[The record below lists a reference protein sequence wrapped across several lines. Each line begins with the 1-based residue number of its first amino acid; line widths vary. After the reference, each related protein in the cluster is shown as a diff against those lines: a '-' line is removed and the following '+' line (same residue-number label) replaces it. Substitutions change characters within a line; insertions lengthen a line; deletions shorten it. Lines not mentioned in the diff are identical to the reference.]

1 MERTSACRGLAALTA
16 AGALLA
22 PGVASAHPHM
32 WIDARAVVE
41 LDAQQR
47 ITAVRQVW
55 RFDEMFG
62 AYATQGL
69 KKNKDGKLP
78 ADVLSGMARDWMKAL
93 GEPISHYF
101 TRVTVDGKTAAFAAP
116 RDAHVDWNPK
126 TTRLTLSF
134 TLPLAE
140 PMALGADGAQ
150 VDIYDPTYF
159 VAYAF
164 DETDAVSLG
173 GAQAAAC
180 TSAYRK
186 PKELDWNTMQQL
198 AAIPA
203 DPDAL
208 PDELFAITKGLTH
221 RIEVKCS

>member
-1 MERTSACRGLAALTA
+1 
-16 AGALLA
+16 
-22 PGVASAHPHM
+22 M
-32 WIDARAVVE
+32 WIDARAQIDV
-41 LDAQQR
+41 DAEQR

-69 KKNKDGKLP
+69 KKGKDGSLP
-78 ADVLSGMARDWMKAL
+78 ADTLKGMAHDWMKAL

-101 TRVTVDGKTAAFAAP
+101 TRVTVDGKSAVFGAP
-116 RDAHVDWNPK
+116 RDARVDWNPR

-134 TLPLAE
+134 TLPLAN
-140 PMALGADGAQ
+140 PVAPGAAGAQ

-164 DETDAVSLG
+164 EEKGAVSLG
-173 GAQAAAC
+173 GPQGAAC
-180 TSAYRK
+180 KADYRK
-186 PKELDWNTMQQL
+186 PKELDWKTMQQL

-221 RIEVKCS
+221 RIEVRCP

>member
-1 MERTSACRGLAALTA
+1 MERTPACRGLATLSAVAALLA
-16 AGALLA
+16 AGA
-22 PGVASAHPHM
+22 ASAHPHM
-32 WIDARAVVE
+32 WIDARAQIDV
-41 LDAQQR
+41 DAAHR

-69 KKNKDGKLP
+69 KKAKDGSLP
-78 ADVLSGMARDWMKAL
+78 ADTLKGMAQDWMKAL

-101 TRVTVDGKTAAFAAP
+101 TRVTVDGKSAAFGAP
-116 RDAHVDWNPK
+116 RDARVDWNPK

-134 TLPLAE
+134 TLPLDKPVA
-140 PMALGADGAQ
+140 PGAGGAQ

-164 DETDAVSLG
+164 EEQGAVSLG
-173 GAQAAAC
+173 GPQGAAC
-180 TSAYRK
+180 KADYRK
-186 PKELDWNTMQQL
+186 PKELDWKTMQEL

-221 RIEVKCS
+221 RIEVRCP

>member
-1 MERTSACRGLAALTA
+1 MERTTARRGLAALTA
-16 AGALLA
+16 ATALLA
-22 PGVASAHPHM
+22 AGAGSAHPHM
-32 WIDARAVVE
+32 WIDARAAIE
-41 LDAQQR
+41 LDAQHR

-55 RFDEMFG
+55 LFDEMFG

-69 KKNKDGKLP
+69 KKGKGGTLP
-78 ADVLSGMARDWMKAL
+78 ADTLKGMADDWMKAL

-101 TRVTVDGKTAAFAAP
+101 TRVTVDGKTATFAAP
-116 RDAHVDWNPK
+116 RDARVDWNPK

-134 TLPLAE
+134 TLPLAT
-140 PMALGADGAQ
+140 PVAPGADGAQ

-164 DETDAVSLG
+164 DEKGAVSLA
-173 GAQAAAC
+173 GADTAAC
-180 TSAYRK
+180 TAAYRK
-186 PKELDWNTMQQL
+186 PKELDWKTMQQL

-221 RIEVKCS
+221 RIEVRCP

>member
-1 MERTSACRGLAALTA
+1 MERTPACRGLATLSAVAALLTA
-16 AGALLA
+16 GAA
-22 PGVASAHPHM
+22 NAHPHM
-32 WIDARAVVE
+32 WIDARAQIDV
-41 LDAQQR
+41 DAEQR

-69 KKNKDGKLP
+69 KKGKDGSLP
-78 ADVLSGMARDWMKAL
+78 AATLQGMAQDWMKAL

-101 TRVTVDGKTAAFAAP
+101 TRVTVNGKSAVFAVP
-116 RDAHVDWNPK
+116 RDARVDWNPK

-140 PMALGADGAQ
+140 PVAPGAGGAQ

-164 DETDAVSLG
+164 DEKGAVSLG
-173 GAQAAAC
+173 GPQGAAC
-180 TSAYRK
+180 TADYRK
-186 PKELDWNTMQQL
+186 PKELDWKTMQEL

-221 RIEVKCS
+221 RIEVRCP

>member
-1 MERTSACRGLAALTA
+1 MERTTARRGLAALTA
-16 AGALLA
+16 ATALLA
-22 PGVASAHPHM
+22 AGAASAHPHM
-32 WIDARAVVE
+32 WIDARAAIE
-41 LDAQQR
+41 LDAQHR

-55 RFDEMFG
+55 LFDEMFG

-69 KKNKDGKLP
+69 KKGKGGTLP
-78 ADVLSGMARDWMKAL
+78 ADTLKGMADDWMKAL

-101 TRVTVDGKTAAFAAP
+101 TRVTVDGKMATFAAP
-116 RDAHVDWNPK
+116 RDARVDWNPK

-134 TLPLAE
+134 TLPLAT
-140 PMALGADGAQ
+140 PVAPGADGAQ

-164 DETDAVSLG
+164 DEKGAVSLA
-173 GAQAAAC
+173 GADTAAC
-180 TSAYRK
+180 TAAYRK
-186 PKELDWNTMQQL
+186 PKELDWKTMQQL

-221 RIEVKCS
+221 RIEVRCP

>member
-1 MERTSACRGLAALTA
+1 MERTSARRGLAALTA
-16 AGALLA
+16 ATALLA
-22 PGVASAHPHM
+22 AGSASAHPHM
-32 WIDARAVVE
+32 WIDARAVIDV
-41 LDAQQR
+41 DAQHR

-55 RFDEMFG
+55 LFDEMFG

-69 KKNKDGKLP
+69 PKGKGGSLP
-78 ADVLSGMARDWMKAL
+78 AATLKGMADDWMKAL

-101 TRVTVDGKTAAFAAP
+101 TRVTVGGKTATFGAP
-116 RDAHVDWNPK
+116 RDAKVDWNPK

-134 TLPLAE
+134 TLPLAT
-140 PMALGADGAQ
+140 PMPVGADGAQ

-164 DETDAVSLG
+164 DEKGAVSLG
-173 GAQAAAC
+173 GPDAAAC

-186 PKELDWNTMQQL
+186 PKELAWKTMQQL

-221 RIEVKCS
+221 RIEVRCP

>member
-1 MERTSACRGLAALTA
+1 MERTSARRGLAALTA
-16 AGALLA
+16 ATALLA
-22 PGVASAHPHM
+22 AGSASAHPHM
-32 WIDARAVVE
+32 WIDARAVIDV
-41 LDAQQR
+41 DAQHR

-55 RFDEMFG
+55 LFDEMFG

-69 KKNKDGKLP
+69 PKGKGGSLP
-78 ADVLSGMARDWMKAL
+78 AATLKGMADDWMKAL

-101 TRVTVDGKTAAFAAP
+101 TRVTVGGKTATFGAP
-116 RDAHVDWNPK
+116 RDAKVDWNPK

-134 TLPLAE
+134 TLPLAT
-140 PMALGADGAQ
+140 PMPVGADGVQ

-164 DETDAVSLG
+164 DEKGAVSLG
-173 GAQAAAC
+173 GPDAAAC

-186 PKELDWNTMQQL
+186 PKELDWKTMQQL

-221 RIEVKCS
+221 RIEVRCP

>member
-1 MERTSACRGLAALTA
+1 MERTPACRGLATLSAVAALLA
-16 AGALLA
+16 AGA
-22 PGVASAHPHM
+22 ASAHPHM
-32 WIDARAVVE
+32 WIDARAQIDV
-41 LDAQQR
+41 DAEQR

-55 RFDEMFG
+55 LFDEMFG

-69 KKNKDGKLP
+69 KKGKDGTLP
-78 ADVLSGMARDWMKAL
+78 ADTLKGMAQDWMKAL

-101 TRVTVDGKTAAFAAP
+101 TRVTVDGKSAAFAAP
-116 RDAHVDWNPK
+116 RDARVDWNPK

-140 PMALGADGAQ
+140 PVAPGAGGAQ

-164 DETDAVSLG
+164 EEKGAVSLG
-173 GAQAAAC
+173 GPQGAAC
-180 TSAYRK
+180 KADYRK
-186 PKELDWNTMQQL
+186 PKELDWKTMQEL

-221 RIEVKCS
+221 RIEVRCP

>member
-1 MERTSACRGLAALTA
+1 MERTPACRGLATLSAAAALLA
-16 AGALLA
+16 AGA
-22 PGVASAHPHM
+22 ASAHPHM
-32 WIDARAVVE
+32 WIDARAQ
-41 LDAQQR
+41 LDIDAEQR

-55 RFDEMFG
+55 LFDEMFG

-69 KKNKDGKLP
+69 KKGKDGALP
-78 ADVLSGMARDWMKAL
+78 ADTLKGMAQDWMKAL

-101 TRVTVDGKTAAFAAP
+101 TRVTVDGKSVAFAAP
-116 RDAHVDWNPK
+116 RDARVDWDPK

-134 TLPLAE
+134 TLPLAQ
-140 PMALGADGAQ
+140 PVAPGAGGAQ

-164 DETDAVSLG
+164 EEKGAVSLG
-173 GAQAAAC
+173 GPQGAAC
-180 TSAYRK
+180 TADYRK
-186 PKELDWNTMQQL
+186 PKELDWKTMQQL

-221 RIEVKCS
+221 RIEVRCP

>member
-1 MERTSACRGLAALTA
+1 MERTSARRGLAALTA
-16 AGALLA
+16 ATALLA
-22 PGVASAHPHM
+22 AGSASAHPHM
-32 WIDARAVVE
+32 WIDARAVIDV
-41 LDAQQR
+41 DAQHR
-47 ITAVRQVW
+47 IAAVRQVW
-55 RFDEMFG
+55 LFDEMFG

-69 KKNKDGKLP
+69 PKGKGGSLP
-78 ADVLSGMARDWMKAL
+78 AATLKGMADDWMKAL

-101 TRVTVDGKTAAFAAP
+101 TRVTVGGKTATFGAP
-116 RDAHVDWNPK
+116 RDAKVDWNPK

-134 TLPLAE
+134 TLPLAT
-140 PMALGADGAQ
+140 PMPVGADGAQ

-164 DETDAVSLG
+164 DEKGAVSLG
-173 GAQAAAC
+173 GPDAAAC

-186 PKELDWNTMQQL
+186 PKELDWKTMQQL

-221 RIEVKCS
+221 RIEVRCP

>member
-1 MERTSACRGLAALTA
+1 
-16 AGALLA
+16 
-22 PGVASAHPHM
+22 M
-32 WIDARAVVE
+32 WIDARAQIDV
-41 LDAQQR
+41 DAEQR

-69 KKNKDGKLP
+69 KKAKDGTLP
-78 ADVLSGMARDWMKAL
+78 ADTLKGMAQDWMKAL

-101 TRVTVDGKTAAFAAP
+101 TRVTVDGKSAAFATP
-116 RDAHVDWNPK
+116 RDARVDWNPK

-140 PMALGADGAQ
+140 PVAPGAGGAQ

-164 DETDAVSLG
+164 EEKGAVSLG
-173 GAQAAAC
+173 GPQGAAC
-180 TSAYRK
+180 KADYRK
-186 PKELDWNTMQQL
+186 PKELDWKTMQEL

-221 RIEVKCS
+221 RIEVRCP

>member
-1 MERTSACRGLAALTA
+1 MERTSARRGLAALIAVTGALA
-16 AGALLA
+16 AGAA
-22 PGVASAHPHM
+22 NAHPHM
-32 WIDARAVVE
+32 WIDARAVVD
-41 LDAQQR
+41 LDEQHR

-55 RFDEMFG
+55 LFDEMFG

-69 KKNKDGKLP
+69 KKGKGGTL
-78 ADVLSGMARDWMKAL
+78 ADDTLKGMAQDWMKAL
-93 GEPISHYF
+93 GEPVSHYF
-101 TRVTVDGKTAAFAAP
+101 TRVTVAGKTIAFAAP
-116 RDAHVDWNPK
+116 RDARVTWNPK
-126 TTRLTLSF
+126 TGRLALAF

-140 PMALGADGAQ
+140 PAALDAAGAQ

-164 DETDAVSLG
+164 DEKGAVTLG
-173 GAQAAAC
+173 GPGAAAC
-180 TSAYRK
+180 KPAYRK

-208 PDELFAITKGLTH
+208 PEELFAITKGLTH
-221 RIEVKCS
+221 RIEVQCA

>member
-1 MERTSACRGLAALTA
+1 
-16 AGALLA
+16 
-22 PGVASAHPHM
+22 M
-32 WIDARAVVE
+32 WIDARAVIDV
-41 LDAQQR
+41 DAQHR

-55 RFDEMFG
+55 LFDEMFG

-69 KKNKDGKLP
+69 PKGKGGSLP
-78 ADVLSGMARDWMKAL
+78 AATLKGMADDWMKAL

-101 TRVTVDGKTAAFAAP
+101 TRVTVGGKTTTFGAP
-116 RDAHVDWNPK
+116 RDAKVDWNPK

-134 TLPLAE
+134 TLPLAT
-140 PMALGADGAQ
+140 PMPVGADGAQ

-164 DETDAVSLG
+164 DEKGAVSLG
-173 GAQAAAC
+173 GPDAAAC

-186 PKELDWNTMQQL
+186 PKELDWKTMQQL

-221 RIEVKCS
+221 RIEVRCP

>member
-1 MERTSACRGLAALTA
+1 MERTSARRGLAALTA
-16 AGALLA
+16 ATALLA
-22 PGVASAHPHM
+22 AGSASAHPHM
-32 WIDARAVVE
+32 WIDARAVIDV
-41 LDAQQR
+41 DAQQR

-55 RFDEMFG
+55 LFDEMFG

-69 KKNKDGKLP
+69 PKGKGGSLP
-78 ADVLSGMARDWMKAL
+78 AATLKGMADDWMKAL

-101 TRVTVDGKTAAFAAP
+101 TRVTVGGKTATFGAP
-116 RDAHVDWNPK
+116 RDAKVDWNPK

-134 TLPLAE
+134 TLPLAT
-140 PMALGADGAQ
+140 PMPVGADGAQ

-164 DETDAVSLG
+164 DEKGAVSLG
-173 GAQAAAC
+173 GPDAATC
-180 TSAYRK
+180 TSDYRK
-186 PKELDWNTMQQL
+186 PKELDWKTMQQL

-221 RIEVKCS
+221 RIEVRCR